1 MSIRSK
7 FFRQVNATTKLARFA
22 LPLSLAASIT
32 LLLGL
37 PATLSAE
44 EILLDKIVAVVNDEV
59 VMASE
64 LETRT
69 NEIYAQI
76 QAKGTNVPSREAI
89 IPQVLERLILERLQL
104 LKGRQV
110 GIRFSDAEINQ
121 TMENMAKQQGM
132 TLNELVEK
140 AHQSGTKLSTI
151 RQQIRD
157 EMIIRRVQE
166 GIINRRVTITDQ
178 AIDNFL
184 NSEEGRSSTSPDVH
198 LGHILLPLSAG
209 AAREDIAL
217 VQEKISHIYQ
227 QLENGNSFES
237 LAIATS
243 SGQNALQGGDLGWR
257 KTAQLPSLFIT
268 AIEDLSP
275 GEVSQPIRSDAGYH
289 ILKLYERRGASGQ
302 KIQQHLARH
311 ILLKPTEIRSD
322 EETLKA
328 INELRSRIEAGEDF
342 AALAKEYSED
352 IGSAMSGGSLG
363 WSVPGQFVSEFE
375 NIMNTIELNQVS
387 EPFRSQFGWHIV
399 QVTERRKQD
408 FSDNIKRS
416 QARNI
421 LKQRRFQEELQIWLQ
436 EIRDEAFVEIKL

>member
-7 FFRQVNATTKLARFA
+7 FFKQVNATTKLARFA

-140 AHQSGTKLSTI
+140 AHQNGTKLSTI

-387 EPFRSQFGWHIV
+387 EPFRSQFGWHIL
-399 QVTERRKQD
+399 QVTDRRKQD

-416 QARNI
+416 QAKNI

-436 EIRDEAFVEIKL
+436 EIRDEAYVEIKL

>member
-1 MSIRSK
+1 MSIRNK
-7 FFRQVNATTKLARFA
+7 FFKSLSGTAKLTR
-22 LPLSLAASIT
+22 LVRPLSLAASIA
-32 LLLGL
+32 LSLVL
-37 PATLSAE
+37 PTTLSAE
-44 EILLDKIVAVVNDEV
+44 EVLLDKIVAVVNDEV

-69 NEIYAQI
+69 NDIYAQI
-76 QAKGTNVPSREAI
+76 QAKGTNVPSKEAI
-89 IPQVLERLILERLQL
+89 VPQVLERLILERLQL

-110 GIRFSDAEINQ
+110 GIRFNDAEINQ
-121 TMENMAKQQGM
+121 TMENMAKQQGL
-132 TLNELVEK
+132 TLNQLVEK
-140 AHQSGTKLSTI
+140 AHQSGVKLSTI
-151 RQQIRD
+151 RQQVRD

-184 NSEEGRSSTSPDVH
+184 NSEEGRSSTSPNVH
-198 LGHILLPLSAG
+198 LGHILIPLSAG
-209 AAREDIAL
+209 APRDDVAL
-217 VQEKISHIYQ
+217 VQEKVSNIYR
-227 QLENGNSFES
+227 QLEKGESFES
-237 LAIATS
+237 LAIANS

-275 GEVSQPIRSDAGYH
+275 GQVSQPIRSDAGYH
-289 ILKLYERRGASGQ
+289 LLKLYERRGASGQ
-302 KIQQHLARH
+302 KVQQHLARH

-328 INELRSRIEAGEDF
+328 INELKARIESGEDF

-375 NIMNTIELNQVS
+375 KTMNTIEINQVS
-387 EPFRSQFGWHIV
+387 EPFRSQFGWHIL
-399 QVTERRKQD
+399 QVTDRRKQD

-416 QARNI
+416 QAKNI

-436 EIRDEAFVEIKL
+436 EIRDEAYVEIKL